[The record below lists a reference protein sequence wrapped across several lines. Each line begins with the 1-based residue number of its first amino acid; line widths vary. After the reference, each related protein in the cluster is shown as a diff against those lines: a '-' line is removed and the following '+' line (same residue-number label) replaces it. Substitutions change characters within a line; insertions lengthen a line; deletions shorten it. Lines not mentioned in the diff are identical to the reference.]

1 MRQGN
6 GILLCVSVQLNQS
19 VTLDVTK
26 EEIDM
31 VTVNMAD
38 VRGQVMV
45 P

>member
-1 MRQGN
+1 MCKR
-6 GILLCVSVQLNQS
+6 SKS